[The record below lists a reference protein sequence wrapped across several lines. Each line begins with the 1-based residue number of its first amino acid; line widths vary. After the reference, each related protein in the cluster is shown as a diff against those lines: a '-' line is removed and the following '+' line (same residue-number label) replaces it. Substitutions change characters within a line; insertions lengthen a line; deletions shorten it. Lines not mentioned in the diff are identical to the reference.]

1 MTFVGGE
8 QLPDATM
15 SETVETIKQEG
26 EPATKKAGSIFFR
39 EEWFLAVSALTCAIF
54 FLFGERMTEHLE
66 KPVVFGVVFVWLFG
80 AIMGSI
86 FSVVRHAD
94 HVAVRLGEPYG
105 TLILT
110 LVVTAI
116 EVTSISTI
124 MLHGENNPTLAR
136 DTIFAVVMVILNGMV
151 GLSLLAGGWRHR
163 EQQYNF
169 QGANAYLSVII
180 PLATLSLLLPH
191 FTITTPGP
199 TLSVAQE
206 TFLAVMTVGLYGT
219 FLSIQTD
226 RHKKYFV
233 MGEAE
238 DHHEAPRSTA
248 RRLGAHAA
256 LMAAYMAP
264 LVYLAEQM
272 AKPVDYLIET
282 MRLPT
287 ALGGITIAILVATP
301 ESIAAVQ
308 AARAN
313 RLQRSINIV
322 LGSVLATIGL
332 TVPTMIVISH
342 ITGKEIHL
350 GLQNSGLVLLPLTL
364 IVSVVT
370 FGSGRTNIL
379 QGVVH
384 LLLFATYVVL
394 VFQG

>member
-1 MTFVGGE
+1 V
-8 QLPDATM
+8 
-15 SETVETIKQEG
+15 
-26 EPATKKAGSIFFR
+26 
-39 EEWFLAVSALTCAIF
+39 
-54 FLFGERMTEHLE
+54 
-66 KPVVFGVVFVWLFG
+66 
-80 AIMGSI
+80 I

-94 HVAVRLGEPYG
+94 HLAVRLGEPYG

-199 TLSVAQE
+199 TLSGAQE

-226 RHKKYFV
+226 RHRKYFV
-233 MGEAE
+233 MGETE
-238 DHHEAPRSTA
+238 EHHEKPRSTA
-248 RRLGAHAA
+248 RKLWVHAA
-256 LMAAYMAP
+256 LMGAYMGP

-272 AKPVDYLIET
+272 AKPIDYLIET

-287 ALGGITIAILVATP
+287 SLGGITIAILVATP
-301 ESIAAVQ
+301 ECIAAVQ

-332 TVPTMIVISH
+332 TVPAMIVISH

-350 GLQNSGLVLLPLTL
+350 VCR
-364 IVSVVT
+364 I
-370 FGSGRTNIL
+370 RDWCCCR
-379 QGVVH
+379 
-384 LLLFATYVVL
+384 
-394 VFQG
+394 

>member
-1 MTFVGGE
+1 MERLGN
-8 QLPDATM
+8 
-15 SETVETIKQEG
+15 
-26 EPATKKAGSIFFR
+26 PAVF
-39 EEWFLAVSALTCAIF
+39 AL
-54 FLFGERMTEHLE
+54 
-66 KPVVFGVVFVWLFG
+66 VFAWLFA
-80 AIMGSI
+80 AILGSI

-94 HVAVRLGEPYG
+94 HAAVRLGEPYG
-105 TLILT
+105 TLTLT

-116 EVTSISTI
+116 EVISISTI

-136 DTIFAVVMVILNGMV
+136 DPVFAVVMIILNGMV
-151 GLSLLAGGWRHR
+151 GMSLLVGGWRHR

-180 PLATLSLLLPH
+180 PLATLSLILPN
-191 FTITTPGP
+191 FTTSTPGP

-206 TFLAVMTVGLYGT
+206 TFLAVVTVALYGT

-233 MGEAE
+233 MGETE

-248 RRLGAHAA
+248 RQLGVHTA

-272 AKPVDYLIET
+272 AKPVDHLIET

-287 ALGGITIAILVATP
+287 ALGEITIAILVATP

-322 LGSVLATIGL
+322 LGSVL
-332 TVPTMIVISH
+332 
-342 ITGKEIHL
+342 
-350 GLQNSGLVLLPLTL
+350 
-364 IVSVVT
+364 
-370 FGSGRTNIL
+370 
-379 QGVVH
+379 
-384 LLLFATYVVL
+384 
-394 VFQG
+394 